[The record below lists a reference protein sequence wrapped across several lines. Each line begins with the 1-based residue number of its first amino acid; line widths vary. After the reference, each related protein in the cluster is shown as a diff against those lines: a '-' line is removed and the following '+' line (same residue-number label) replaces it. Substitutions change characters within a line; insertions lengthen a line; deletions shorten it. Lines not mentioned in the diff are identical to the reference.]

1 MIWIGASN
9 HWSLTSSTVREQQEL
24 EHGFA
29 PQPVGRQSNRKLVLP
44 SVEHQDHGKMRVN
57 VRHGYEVRGVSC
69 SGL

>member
-1 MIWIGASN
+1 MIWIGSSN

-44 SVEHQDHGKMRVN
+44 SVEHQGHGKMRVN
-57 VRHGYEVRGVSC
+57 V
-69 SGL
+69 